1 MKKKLIAILMAT
13 AMVATIFAGCSKSD
27 SDKASS
33 GEDTEYSVAM
43 ITDSGDITDVISPF
57 SFLILLIW
65 FLSLCFFFFFSPLFL
80 DESG

>member
-43 ITDSGDITDVISPF
+43 ITDSGDITDQ
-57 SFLILLIW
+57 SFNQSTYEASKE
-65 FLSLCFFFFFSPLFL
+65 FCEAMSERSAK
-80 DESG
+80 